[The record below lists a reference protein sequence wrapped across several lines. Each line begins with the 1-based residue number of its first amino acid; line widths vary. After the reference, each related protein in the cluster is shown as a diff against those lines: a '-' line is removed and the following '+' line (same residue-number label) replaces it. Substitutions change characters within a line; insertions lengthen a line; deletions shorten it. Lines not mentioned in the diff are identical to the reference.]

1 MEWWLKWNLI
11 LQIKQGL
18 MKHNFKLNKLEEDI
32 RKVEG
37 GNNEEI
43 GIQLEVVR
51 WVHNNRVIIK

>member
-1 MEWWLKWNLI
+1 
-11 LQIKQGL
+11 

-51 WVHNNRVIIK
+51 